1 MTGNGDRKEYR
12 TLDVYLASWLILQ
25 GFTPTLQ
32 NENSRVVFCFSSSKR
47 LLEALL
53 KFNDGATVDVQ
64 KFTFTIKTLKSQM
77 FSRKREF

>member
-32 NENSRVVFCFSSSKR
+32 NENSRVVFCFTLSKK
-47 LLEALL
+47 LLESLS
-53 KFNDGATVDVQ
+53 KFNSGGIVEAS